1 MYTLNYVLDKII
13 YHQYEHCI
21 NNIVYIP
28 YLLYVFNKYV
38 GPTYQKEI
46 RSREM
51 MGRWTMKK

>member
-1 MYTLNYVLDKII
+1 MSTIKFVLNKII

-21 NNIVYIP
+21 NNIVSTP
-28 YLLYVFNKYV
+28 YFLYVFNKYV

-46 RSREM
+46 RSREK